1 MVTASGGKKT
11 LHCQRQTHLR
21 VAACYPGVFN
31 GKSTFNINKNT
42 NYIYDKVSD
51 GVMIWVPLEVKKGHA
66 SFGLYN
72 LVMVPKT

>member
-1 MVTASGGKKT
+1 M
-11 LHCQRQTHLR
+11 QRGFFGDFGR
-21 VAACYPGVFN
+21 GPN
-31 GKSTFNINKNT
+31 STCSEEA
-42 NYIYDKVSD
+42 YDKVSD